1 MLTVKDYCD
10 YDTCVALKELGYNEP
25 SNWTWYKNLRV
36 SDEILEK
43 YPDLSEGGYQDLIWE
58 GKHTHDEVYKVYIE
72 PIEIFS
78 YNSYINDL
86 EAEICSCAHL
96 YDAQKWLRE
105 EKRICVEVDCCAGGY
120 VWELCKA
127 YHKDWFSGGT
137 TIYTHCCE
145 DNAINPLLN
154 DCGKYDSYEEALL
167 EGIKEAIKILKEER
181 K

>member
-1 MLTVKDYCD
+1 MLTEKDYCD
-10 YDTCVALKELGYNEP
+10 YDTCVALKELGYIGQGRCYYDLDKDPNE
-25 SNWTWYKNLRV
+25 LRHFGIQV
-36 SDEILEK
+36 LTTRSAYALNFV
-43 YPDLSEGGYQDLIWE
+43 LA
-58 GKHTHDEVYKVYIE
+58 V
-72 PIEIFS
+72 
-78 YNSYINDL
+78 
-86 EAEICSCAHL
+86 HL
-96 YDAQKWLRE
+96 YEAQKWLRE

-127 YHKDWFSGGT
+127 HHKDWFSGGT

-167 EGIKEAIKILKEER
+167 EGVREAIKLLKEE

>member
-1 MLTVKDYCD
+1 MLTEKDYCD
-10 YDTCVALKELGYNEP
+10 YDTYVALEELGYP
-25 SNWTWYKNLRV
+25 
-36 SDEILEK
+36 
-43 YPDLSEGGYQDLIWE
+43 
-58 GKHTHDEVYKVYIE
+58 EVMAFNK
-72 PIEIFS
+72 PF
-78 YNSYINDL
+78 L
-86 EAEICSCAHL
+86 L
-96 YDAQKWLRE
+96 YEAQKWLRE

-167 EGIKEAIKILKEER
+167 EGVRAAIKLLKEE